1 MVAIK
6 AFAAFFALASMAVA
20 QFEPL
25 EERASS
31 TAPQFEALEA
41 RSMFPSRSTEGHSLS
56 GRSQIHHKRAVNS
69 FYASSYSKYVS
80 DLAGQVASVKSQ
92 IQTACKSKGKSS
104 SSTFTKTIHQ
114 SLSKCKE
121 HVHKCCGNVH
131 NIPHHPHPS
140 QYPGNPP
147 TIPGCAGQV
156 SSVVID
162 ISDMF
167 DDLKESVKG
176 NAELES
182 LVAGY
187 SQGIDVEL
195 ADLISSGD
203 SLLSGISSLTQKYT
217 SGFETS
223 LNANGFYNLIG
234 SFHH

>member
-1 MVAIK
+1 
-6 AFAAFFALASMAVA
+6 
-20 QFEPL
+20 
-25 EERASS
+25 
-31 TAPQFEALEA
+31 
-41 RSMFPSRSTEGHSLS
+41 MFPSRSTEGHSLS

-92 IQTACKSKGKSS
+92 IQTACKSKGKTS

-131 NIPHHPHPS
+131 KSFPITLILLTTLETPPPS
-140 QYPGNPP
+140 LD
-147 TIPGCAGQV
+147 ALD

-195 ADLISSGD
+195 ADLVSSGD
-203 SLLSGISSLTQKYT
+203 SLLSGISSLTQNT

-223 LNANGFYNLIG
+223 LNSNGFYNLIG
-234 SFHH
+234 SFNH